1 MILQNLAEYYENLVL
16 QEKVSKSGWCQAKV
30 SHAIELNEDGTIKAI
45 ISKKKEEERGKK
57 KIWVPVLKCSGK
69 WLQGRQ
75 EYLPIL
81 CDNAKYFL
89 GIDGDGIQK
98 RTIECLSLQRET
110 FNAS

>member
-57 KIWVPVLKCSGK
+57 KNMGSCIIKCSGNGYK
-69 WLQGRQ
+69 VVRSIFQ
-75 EYLPIL
+75 
-81 CDNAKYFL
+81 F
-89 GIDGDGIQK
+89 
-98 RTIECLSLQRET
+98 
-110 FNAS
+110 FV